1 MVEVDLL
8 ENRVAALFGGVDH
21 VDHTALQVGQ
31 SSDGLHLDCIHLFE
45 LVVQDARGVDDLE
58 PETVVV
64 GVADVEG
71 LGGEG
76 VGLHLHVGL
85 ADGVD
90 EAGLADVGVASHQ
103 DGAFVGVDGGQS
115 AHMFPH
121 FLQVRERG
129 GDLPDH
135 GAHPAQSSSLQ
146 GLAPVERIC
155 VFDQFEVISA
165 HVFDHILGGL
175 DMPQGEFVVVFIVEH
190 VEQVRVE
197 GVDVLHLRE
206 VVEDVEQTLSDRVL
220 AEFDL
225 GVRRGTLRM

>member
-1 MVEVDLL
+1 M
-8 ENRVAALFGGVDH
+8 
-21 VDHTALQVGQ
+21 GQ
-31 SSDGLHLDCIHLFE
+31 GSDGLHLDCVHLFE
-45 LVVQDARGVDDLE
+45 LVVEDARGVDDLE
-58 PETVVV
+58 AETVVV
-64 GVADVEG
+64 GVTDVEG

-76 VGLHLHVGL
+76 VGLDFHVGL
-85 ADGVD
+85 ADRVD
-90 EAGLADVGVASHQ
+90 EAGLADIGVASHQ
-103 DGAFVGVDGGQS
+103 DGSFVGVDGGQS

-121 FLQVRERG
+121 FLEVGEGG

-165 HVFDHILGGL
+165 HVLDHILGGL
-175 DMPQGEFVVVFIVEH
+175 DVPQRKFVVVFIVEH
-190 VEQVRVE
+190 VEEVRVE

-206 VVEDVEQTLSDRVL
+206 VVQNVQQTLSDRVL

-225 GVRRGTLRM
+225 TISWSTLRM